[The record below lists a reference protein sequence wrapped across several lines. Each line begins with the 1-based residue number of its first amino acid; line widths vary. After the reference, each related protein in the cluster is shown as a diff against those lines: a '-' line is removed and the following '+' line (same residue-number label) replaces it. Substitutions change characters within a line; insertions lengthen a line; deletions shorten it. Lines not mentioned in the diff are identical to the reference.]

1 MIPQN
6 LDPDLL
12 SREPRGVTEV
22 YPPRGAPAG
31 DSAGEEKNRVRKLR
45 EDLLLSRA
53 ELAKKAGLSPVT
65 VNRVERGMNCRMS
78 TKRKILIALGLK
90 IEDKDKIFPS
100 SRGKGGG

>member
-6 LDPDLL
+6 LDPDPLP
-12 SREPRGVTEV
+12 SKAPGVTEV
-22 YPPRGAPAG
+22 YPPRGGLAR
-31 DSAGEEKNRVRKLR
+31 DSAGEKNRVQKLR

-78 TKRKILIALGLK
+78 TKRKILLALGLK
-90 IEDKDKIFPS
+90 LEDKDKIFPS
-100 SRGKGGG
+100 GRGTGVG